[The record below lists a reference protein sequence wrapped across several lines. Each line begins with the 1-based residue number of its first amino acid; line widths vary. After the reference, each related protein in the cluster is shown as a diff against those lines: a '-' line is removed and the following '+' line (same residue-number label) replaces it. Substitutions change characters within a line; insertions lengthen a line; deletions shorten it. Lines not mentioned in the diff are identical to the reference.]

1 MLLTASSPR
10 ACCEARSRTGTPPP
24 QRASLLRVLQLL
36 LLCCSHHDQQHQCH
50 ALPHQQGV
58 SKHPYAHMAP
68 ETGEQPPCYTPAVVD
83 DVCRALS
90 PSPATPTPTLP
101 SSQNFNLPT
110 EAVLAN
116 ERARSKVSICTHGG
130 ENRRPDVC
138 PASMLPLLRAAT
150 YNAAAIPPFLPPN
163 FLSQF
168 ACCLRVCTRSRTHA
182 MPRIRTQGSAGVHRT
197 LLVLLTPTYHGS
209 TALFDLVSALI
220 IVPCATEWQPKRRC
234 C

>member
-1 MLLTASSPR
+1 MKGGNEAFGFFTDSALYCTAYSSTRKNHRRSQMLLTASSPR

-36 LLCCSHHDQQHQCH
+36 LLCCSHHDHQHQCH

-130 ENRRPDVC
+130 ANRRPDVC

-150 YNAAAIPPFLPPN
+150 QLQCCCNPPP
-163 FLSQF
+163 S
-168 ACCLRVCTRSRTHA
+168 S
-182 MPRIRTQGSAGVHRT
+182 PRIFSHSLLACVFAHVHARTQCHVYVRRGLLGCIVHC
-197 LLVLLTPTYHGS
+197 L
-209 TALFDLVSALI
+209 
-220 IVPCATEWQPKRRC
+220 C